1 MNNRRK
7 LVIALAAAALLPG
20 QASAQGSPGVTA
32 NKILLGQSAAL
43 TGPAAQLGIQMRNGI
58 KAYLNYVNEK
68 GGVYGRRIELITLDD
83 GYEPSRSA
91 PNTKKLIEEV
101 KVFGL
106 IGYVGTPTMA
116 AAMPIH
122 TQAKVPLV
130 GPYTGAEILR
140 VPFNRYIFHVRA
152 SYYDETERII
162 KQVVSIGGK
171 NIAVFYQN
179 DSYGQAGLKGVE
191 LAMQRRDMKISAL
204 GTVERNTIDVAAAVK
219 AINAVKPDA
228 VVMISAYTSCAEF
241 IRQMKKAGSTATF
254 YNVSFVGSKALS
266 DALGNEGSGVAISQV
281 VPFPWGRAVPVVK
294 EYQRL
299 SAKAGFTDYNF
310 TALEGFLAAKVFVEG
325 LRRTGRNLTREAFI
339 SAMEKMQSVDLGG
352 FYIGYS
358 PTNHAGSNFV
368 DLTIIGRDGKFLR

>member
-68 GGVYGRRIELITLDD
+68 GGVHGRRIELITLDD

-254 YNVSFVGSKALS
+254 YNVSFVGSTALS